1 MPLENAKE
9 GTPGFGRN
17 VSTEMKAGKP
27 QQQAVAIAY
36 SKARGDAEDVTA
48 QIKKLEREF
57 ETAPKSRRE
66 RIQEE
71 LAPLYYKR
79 DRAFSRPLTR
89 KDSNVL
95 AKGTHRSKDMGGK
108 SMELTLVKNGHVFE
122 VKVPGE
128 VLFTGH
134 DEAEARRVFNK
145 QKSEARSDAD
155 LTGLSASRLQ
165 ALYDRLI
172 SEGAGLSRQLMSAG
186 RSNERVSETL
196 TRAKSTGDKLAVKF
210 AHNHQQFNEVV
221 AEMEKRKRYSGSLK
235 PVSRSDANH
244 GYTEI
249 WCDGSLD
256 QEVVHQGNYKA
267 IIAREKK
274 DLEKMGCTVTLKHF
288 NGDGSKMARLD
299 SVDEPTTLDSLLSE
313 ADGLY
318 HRSDALANG
327 KRADAVHYFKFVAY
341 KGTKRIASG
350 EVPAASKSEALEKL
364 KARKEAMLKGCEFSI
379 MSSTER
385 ADAGDGRWIVLIGGS
400 TAGRAGTIHKTEA
413 EAKARAIELRRIIKK
428 EGNTNE
434 VTYERDGTQSDA
446 SPLGTYAG
454 QTQAWKALKAAG
466 FEVKGNIGQ
475 TERWGDGKTTLYVHP
490 QGGKYEVVSRSAS
503 ADSEHKYNPE
513 GVNQAIAAQNR
524 SGRGKIGGREA
535 KMIHSLLKG
544 NEGYA
549 SRNRSDAELRTFR
562 LTVEKPGK
570 PVVKEVEAETPSEAK
585 QKAGIWS
592 MFNPQKVRES
602 SSRVARGGKVIKSY
616 IWKVSGIPVGRP
628 EVMTVKAR
636 DKSAAIKIATDKG
649 YHVMLAA
656 AADSAEPTTLDS
668 VLSLADELYAK
679 ADSVSGEAV
688 LGRSDADEAVY
699 TVLVNGR
706 DHTKWLTLNEAKRV
720 RREQRL
726 KISRDYKGASYGK
739 PSVEIIKELG
749 GGRHEVIKDANP
761 HADPAHRGAV
771 ARDDSN
777 SPQPGDQVTIKKEVF
792 ERMRAGGYNG
802 PRVVRVKEYSG
813 GNVVFTNGGRAKAA
827 EVDSAARGDAEYS
840 TTKYEFSHGKKPKG
854 SGSWAF
860 LVDGETVFVPGQK
873 SLTDARAW
881 VKQQHPD
888 ARKIEVAP

>member
-1 MPLENAKE
+1 
-9 GTPGFGRN
+9 
-17 VSTEMKAGKP
+17 
-27 QQQAVAIAY
+27 
-36 SKARGDAEDVTA
+36 
-48 QIKKLEREF
+48 
-57 ETAPKSRRE
+57 
-66 RIQEE
+66 
-71 LAPLYYKR
+71 
-79 DRAFSRPLTR
+79 
-89 KDSNVL
+89 
-95 AKGTHRSKDMGGK
+95 MGGK

-145 QKSEARSDAD
+145 QKNEA
-155 LTGLSASRLQ
+155 
-165 ALYDRLI
+165 
-172 SEGAGLSRQLMSAG
+172 
-186 RSNERVSETL
+186 
-196 TRAKSTGDKLAVKF
+196 
-210 AHNHQQFNEVV
+210 
-221 AEMEKRKRYSGSLK
+221 
-235 PVSRSDANH
+235 RSDANH

-274 DLEKMGCTVTLKHF
+274 DLEKMGCTVKLKHF

-327 KRADAVHYFKFVAY
+327 KRADADDPEARLSRHMVNVAHEEANRRGKTHYVNYYKNDKPGFRQKVSEYKVSSGSGHQLYEAKPNMKKKYGANGKRADAVHYFKFVAY
-341 KGTKRIASG
+341 KGTKRIAGG
-350 EVPAASKSEALEKL
+350 EVSAASKSEALEKL

-385 ADAGDGRWIVLIGGS
+385 ADAV
-400 TAGRAGTIHKTEA
+400 KTPA
-413 EAKARAIELRRIIKK
+413 ELLPNVPASVRPAYLTREERSELEKSRK
-428 EGNTNE
+428 GHS
-434 VTYERDGTQSDA
+434 RD
-446 SPLGTYAG
+446 
-454 QTQAWKALKAAG
+454 
-466 FEVKGNIGQ
+466 
-475 TERWGDGKTTLYVHP
+475 
-490 QGGKYEVVSRSAS
+490 
-503 ADSEHKYNPE
+503 
-513 GVNQAIAAQNR
+513 
-524 SGRGKIGGREA
+524 
-535 KMIHSLLKG
+535 
-544 NEGYA
+544 
-549 SRNRSDAELRTFR
+549 DAELRTFR
-562 LTVEKPGK
+562 LTVEKPGN

-656 AADSAEPTTLDS
+656 AADSAEPPTLDS

-679 ADSVSGEAV
+679 ADAV
-688 LGRSDADEAVY
+688 TRSDA
-699 TVLVNGR
+699 
-706 DHTKWLTLNEAKRV
+706 
-720 RREQRL
+720 
-726 KISRDYKGASYGK
+726 S
-739 PSVEIIKELG
+739 
-749 GGRHEVIKDANP
+749 
-761 HADPAHRGAV
+761 
-771 ARDDSN
+771 

-802 PRVVRVKEYSG
+802 PRVVRVKEYRG
-813 GNVVFTNGGRAKAA
+813 GDVVFTNGGRAKAA